1 MNENEQHCLDLLRAN
16 DQDRYL
22 SVLYAPE
29 AKRGALAALYAF
41 NVEIARIRDVIRDAL
56 PGEVRLQWWVDLI
69 NGQSHGDA
77 ISNPVAA
84 ALIAAIKDYNL
95 PVEAFNKY
103 LEARFFDLY
112 NDPMPSRN
120 DLEGYS
126 GETASLLIQM
136 AMFILDREEA
146 VNYNDL
152 AGHAGVAQAITG
164 LIRML
169 PIHRSRSQIYIP
181 AEILKAAGLSAENF
195 FSSQK
200 SEDFEVVIQAMVAL
214 AQEHMA
220 IAKREAANMPKSLLP
235 ALLPFCLCDIYLK
248 TILKKQGSAALEVAD
263 ITPLKRHWI
272 MMKCAITGKV

>member
-1 MNENEQHCLDLLRAN
+1 MTENEQHCLDLLRSS

-29 AKRGALAALYAF
+29 NKRGALAALYAF
-41 NVEIARIRDVIRDAL
+41 NVEIARIRDVVRDAL

-77 ISNPVAA
+77 VSNPVAA
-84 ALIAAIKDYNL
+84 ALMQAISAYNL

-103 LEARFFDLY
+103 LEARIFDLY

-136 AMFILDREEA
+136 AMFILDREKA
-146 VNYNDL
+146 VAFTDL
-152 AGHAGVAQAITG
+152 AGHAGVAQAIVG

-169 PIHRSRSQIYIP
+169 PIHRARRQLYIP
-181 AEILKAAGLSAENF
+181 KEILKAAGVSSETF

-200 SEDFEVVIQAMVAL
+200 PSDFIIVIEAMAAL
-214 AQEHMA
+214 AQEHIL
-220 IAKREAANMPKSLLP
+220 IAKTEADNLPKSLIP
-235 ALLPFCLCDIYLK
+235 ALLPFCLSQVYLK
-248 TILKKQGSAALEVAD
+248 KILKKQGSSAFEVAD
-263 ITPLKRHWI
+263 ISPLKRQWTL
-272 MMKCAITGKV
+272 MKIGLTGKV